1 MRARDLGIVV
11 GNHPT
16 GLLNAITDV
25 PGVQVG
31 YTTLGGS
38 SAGTDAGVESTV
50 NTGVTTIIPHEDIW
64 TEPVFAGA
72 HRLNGSGEMTGLEW
86 IREAGELTS
95 PIALT
100 NTHSLGVVR
109 DALVKEQVARRGPGP
124 YWCLPLVA
132 ETYDGVLNDING
144 HHVSEEHVR
153 QALRSASSDLPAEG
167 NVGGGTGMICHEF
180 KGGSGTSSRTLD
192 TAAGRY
198 TVGVFVQANHGRR
211 ERLSVE
217 GVPVGRR
224 IGAEVTPLPGVP
236 GGFERGSGSIVVIVA
251 TDAPFLPH
259 QCARLAQRAAL
270 GVGRMGGTGEQ
281 YSGDLMLAFSTG
293 NRGIPPYLWDENPKV
308 EKARIDVSMMA
319 PQLMTSFFDLVIEAT
334 EEAILNCLVSASTV
348 TGPTGITAHAVD
360 HKLLMA
366 AMNG

>member
-11 GNHPT
+11 GTHRT
-16 GLLNAITDV
+16 GTLNAITDV
-25 PGVQVG
+25 PGVKLG
-31 YTTLGGS
+31 YATLGGAPS
-38 SAGTDAGVESTV
+38 DGEKTTV

-100 NTHSLGVVR
+100 NTHSVGLVR
-109 DALVKEQVARRGPGP
+109 DALVKEQVAHRGPGP
-124 YWCLPLVA
+124 YWCLPVVA
-132 ETYDGVLNDING
+132 ETYDGLLNDING
-144 HHVSEEHVR
+144 HHVREEHVFD
-153 QALRSASSDLPAEG
+153 ALRTASSELPAEG
-167 NVGGGTGMICHEF
+167 NMGGGTGMICHEF
-180 KGGSGTSSRTLD
+180 KGGSGTSSRVLD
-192 TAAGRY
+192 TAASSY

-224 IGAEVTPLPGVP
+224 IGAEVAPTPDAPTS
-236 GGFERGSGSIVVIVA
+236 FERGSGSIVVIVA
-251 TDAPFLPH
+251 TDAPLLPH
-259 QCARLAQRAAL
+259 QCTRLAQRAAL

-293 NRGIPPYLWDENPKV
+293 NRGIPPYLWDENPQV
-308 EKARIDVSMMA
+308 ERATVELSMIA

-334 EEAILNCLVSASTV
+334 EEAILNCLVSAETV
-348 TGPTGITAHAVD
+348 TGPTGITAHAID
-360 HKLLMA
+360 HDLLKTAMA
-366 AMNG
+366 N